1 MAREQQTDT
10 GIGARHMGLE
20 RLRESIERLLLTSE
34 VQYSVRFDNHCA
46 GSEFAYSWAAIW
58 SEN

>member
-1 MAREQQTDT
+1 MAREQQLDTD
-10 GIGARHMGLE
+10 IGARHTGLE

-34 VQYSVRFDNHCA
+34 VQYGVRFDNNCA
-46 GSEFAYSWAAIW
+46 DCEFAYSWAAIW

>member
-1 MAREQQTDT
+1 MAQERQPESD
-10 GIGARHMGLE
+10 IGVHHLGLE
-20 RLRESIERLLLTSE
+20 RLKECIERVLRSSE
-34 VQYSVRFDNHCA
+34 VQYGVRFDNENV

>member
-1 MAREQQTDT
+1 MAQERQPESE
-10 GIGARHMGLE
+10 IIVYVGLE
-20 RLRESIERLLLTSE
+20 RLREGIERLLLSSE
-34 VQYSVRFDNHCA
+34 VQYGVCFDDESA